1 MTNFPRSRYF
11 TTSAIR
17 SPYSVAALVCA
28 AALTLSACSSAED
41 DATANPQQDT
51 TQEAQPTKNAEKQKK
66 ERAQKLAQT
75 YSAVLDNLDAGEY
88 SLVHIDD
95 SGHPALLVREH
106 NPGEMTTIRVHY
118 PTENLTSTTLL
129 EHNFPD
135 GAASAGGSR
144 ARLLASTD
152 HNGLLHKTWQSISP
166 NRTVERYVLADGT
179 MHKDGQEWNFNSAAI
194 PAEYSDAAQAII
206 WSDVS
211 KPELIDAL
219 SDGHDNP
226 METLRSAGNYPHFVA
241 GANTSDPFAEA
252 VHKSFIDQWLETG
265 KTDTVIEA
273 YSTVTGQN
281 YSMSCDGGTVDGI
294 VVCAG
299 GNQASVTI
307 SDEMRSEGSGD
318 GSGSAGAGAGGGSQ
332 SAPSQSTGATNQLTG
347 TVRVMTGFETDQLV
361 DAQGSDPHE
370 PRGNELFKILIFDT
384 PQEFLAYRSGMKH
397 PVPATASHVALPEGS
412 PYQDGERGTLDLS
425 SNRCYFPSDPSVP
438 RGIRCY
444 SKRQT

>member
-11 TTSAIR
+11 TTSSIR
-17 SPYSVAALVCA
+17 SPYSVAALVCTA
-28 AALTLSACSSAED
+28 VLTLSACSSAED
-41 DATANPQQDT
+41 DTSTQAQQTA
-51 TQEAQPTKNAEKQKK
+51 TQEAQPTKNAEEQKK
-66 ERAQKLAQT
+66 EQAQKLAQT
-75 YSAVLDNLDAGEY
+75 YGAVLDNLDAGEY
-88 SLVHIDD
+88 SLVRIDD

-135 GAASAGGSR
+135 GAASASGSR
-144 ARLLASTD
+144 ARLLTSAD
-152 HNGLLHKTWQSISP
+152 RNGLLHKSWQSSSP
-166 NRTVERYVLADGT
+166 DRKVERYVLADGT

-211 KPELIDAL
+211 KRELIDAL
-219 SDGHDNP
+219 ADGHDNP

-299 GNQASVTI
+299 GNQATVTI
-307 SDEMRSEGSGD
+307 SDEARSEGIGG
-318 GSGSAGAGAGGGSQ
+318 GSGSTGAGGESQ

-347 TVRVMTGFETDQLV
+347 TVRVMTGFETNQLV
-361 DAQGSDPHE
+361 NAQNIIPDD
-370 PRGNELFKILIFDT
+370 PRGNDVFKLLFFDT
-384 PQEFLAYRSGMKH
+384 PQEF
-397 PVPATASHVALPEGS
+397 PAFSVSYGVIPTTASYVVLPEGA
-412 PYQDGERGTLDLS
+412 PYQDGERATLDLD
-425 SNRCYFPSDPSVP
+425 SNSCTLPSDASLP
-438 RGIRCY
+438 RGIRCH
-444 SKRQT
+444 SRRQT

>member
-1 MTNFPRSRYF
+1 MTIIHRYAP
-11 TTSAIR
+11 SSSIR

-51 TQEAQPTKNAEKQKK
+51 TQEAQPTKNAEEQKK
-66 ERAQKLAQT
+66 EQAQKLAQT
-75 YSAVLDNLDAGEY
+75 YGAVLDGADAGDY

-118 PTENLTSTTLL
+118 PTDDLTSTTLL
-129 EHNFPD
+129 EHEFAD

-144 ARLLASTD
+144 ARLLTSAD
-152 HNGLLHKTWQSISP
+152 HNGLLQKSWQSSSP
-166 NRTVERYVLADGT
+166 DRKVERYVLADGT

-206 WSDVS
+206 WSEVS
-211 KPELIDAL
+211 ERELIDAL
-219 SDGHDNP
+219 SDGHDSP

-252 VHKSFIDQWLETG
+252 VHKSFINQWLETG

-281 YSMSCDGGTVDGI
+281 YSMSCDGRAVDGI

-307 SDEMRSEGSGD
+307 SDEARSEGSGG
-318 GSGSAGAGAGGGSQ
+318 GSGSTGAAAGAGGGSQ
-332 SAPSQSTGATNQLTG
+332 PAPSQSTGATNQLTG
-347 TVRVMTGFETDQLV
+347 TVRVMTGFETNQLV
-361 DAQGSDPHE
+361 NAQNIIPDD
-370 PRGNELFKILIFDT
+370 PRGNDVFKLLFFDT
-384 PQEFLAYRSGMKH
+384 PQEF
-397 PVPATASHVALPEGS
+397 PAFSVSYGVIPTTASYVVLPEGS
-412 PYQDGERGTLDLS
+412 PYQDGQRATLDLD
-425 SNRCYFPSDPSVP
+425 SNSCTLPSDASLP
-438 RGIRCY
+438 RGIRCH
-444 SKRQT
+444 SQR

>member
-1 MTNFPRSRYF
+1 MTIIHRYAP
-11 TTSAIR
+11 SSSIR

-41 DATANPQQDT
+41 DAAKQAQQTA
-51 TQEAQPTKNAEKQKK
+51 TQEAQPTKNAEEQKK
-66 ERAQKLAQT
+66 EQAQKLAQT
-75 YSAVLDNLDAGEY
+75 YGAVLDNLDAGEY

-144 ARLLASTD
+144 ARLLTSAD
-152 HNGLLHKTWQSISP
+152 HNGLLQKSWQSSSP
-166 NRTVERYVLADGT
+166 DRKVERYVLAGST

-206 WSDVS
+206 WSEVS
-211 KPELIDAL
+211 ERELIDAL

-252 VHKSFIDQWLETG
+252 VHKSFINQWLETG

-273 YSTVTGQN
+273 YSTATGQN
-281 YSMSCDGGTVDGI
+281 YSMSCDGGAVDGI

-307 SDEMRSEGSGD
+307 SDEARSEGSGG
-318 GSGSAGAGAGGGSQ
+318 GSGSTGAGGWSQ
-332 SAPSQSTGATNQLTG
+332 PAPSQSTGATNQLTG
-347 TVRVMTGFETDQLV
+347 TVRVMTGYETIQLGGPK
-361 DAQGSDPHE
+361 DHQYSPM
-370 PRGNELFKILIFDT
+370 GNDVFKLLFFDT
-384 PQEFLAYRSGMKH
+384 PQEF
-397 PVPATASHVALPEGS
+397 PAFSVSYGVIPTTASYVVLPEGS
-412 PYQDGERGTLDLS
+412 PYQDGQRATLDLD
-425 SNRCYFPSDPSVP
+425 SNSCTLPSDASLP
-438 RGIRCY
+438 RGIRCH
-444 SKRQT
+444 SQR

>member
-1 MTNFPRSRYF
+1 MTIIRRYAP
-11 TTSAIR
+11 SSSIR

-28 AALTLSACSSAED
+28 AAFTLSACNSAED

-51 TQEAQPTKNAEKQKK
+51 TQETQPTKNAEEQKK
-66 ERAQKLAQT
+66 EQAQKLAQT
-75 YSAVLDNLDAGEY
+75 YGAVLDGADAGDY

-95 SGHPALLVREH
+95 FGHPALLVREH

-118 PTENLTSTTLL
+118 PTEDLTSTTLL
-129 EHNFPD
+129 EHEFAD

-144 ARLLASTD
+144 ARLLTSAD
-152 HNGLLHKTWQSISP
+152 HNGLLHKSWQSNSP
-166 NRTVERYVLADGT
+166 DRKVERYVLADGT

-194 PAEYSDAAQAII
+194 PAEYSDATQAII
-206 WSDVS
+206 WSDIS
-211 KPELIDAL
+211 ERELINAL
-219 SDGHDNP
+219 ADGHDNP

-252 VHKSFIDQWLETG
+252 VHKSFINQWLETG

-281 YSMSCDGGTVDGI
+281 YSMSCDGGAVDGI

-307 SDEMRSEGSGD
+307 SDEARSEGSGG
-318 GSGSAGAGAGGGSQ
+318 GSGSTGAGGWSQ
-332 SAPSQSTGATNQLTG
+332 PAPSQSTGATNQLTG
-347 TVRVMTGFETDQLV
+347 TVRVMTGYETIQLGGPK
-361 DAQGSDPHE
+361 DHQYSPM
-370 PRGNELFKILIFDT
+370 GNDMFKLLFFDT
-384 PQEFLAYRSGMKH
+384 PQEF
-397 PVPATASHVALPEGS
+397 PAFSVSYGVIPTTASYVVLPEGS
-412 PYQDGERGTLDLS
+412 PYQDGQRATLDLD
-425 SNRCYFPSDPSVP
+425 SNSCTLPSDASLP
-438 RGIRCY
+438 RGIRCH

>member
-1 MTNFPRSRYF
+1 MTIIHRYAP
-11 TTSAIR
+11 SSSIR

-66 ERAQKLAQT
+66 EQAQKLAQT
-75 YSAVLDNLDAGEY
+75 YSAVLDNLDAGDY

-118 PTENLTSTTLL
+118 PTDDLTSTTLL
-129 EHNFPD
+129 EHEFAD

-144 ARLLASTD
+144 ARLLTSAD
-152 HNGLLHKTWQSISP
+152 RNGLLHKSWQSSSP
-166 NRTVERYVLADGT
+166 DRKVERYVLAGST

-206 WSDVS
+206 WSEV
-211 KPELIDAL
+211 PERELIDAL

-226 METLRSAGNYPHFVA
+226 METLRSVGNYPHFVA

-252 VHKSFIDQWLETG
+252 VHKSFINQWLETG

-281 YSMSCDGGTVDGI
+281 YSMSCDSGAVDGI

-307 SDEMRSEGSGD
+307 SDEARSEGSGG
-318 GSGSAGAGAGGGSQ
+318 GSGSTGAGGGSQ
-332 SAPSQSTGATNQLTG
+332 PAPSQSTGATNQLTG
-347 TVRVMTGFETDQLV
+347 TVRVMTGYETIQLGGPK
-361 DAQGSDPHE
+361 DHQYSPM
-370 PRGNELFKILIFDT
+370 GNDVFKLLFFDT
-384 PQEFLAYRSGMKH
+384 PQEF
-397 PVPATASHVALPEGS
+397 PAFSVSYGVIPTTASYVVLPEGS
-412 PYQDGERGTLDLS
+412 PYQDGERATLDLD
-425 SNRCYFPSDPSVP
+425 SNSCTLPSDASLP
-438 RGIRCY
+438 RGIRCH

>member
-66 ERAQKLAQT
+66 EQAQKLAQT

-106 NPGEMTTIRVHY
+106 NPGGMTTIRVHY
-118 PTENLTSTTLL
+118 PTENLTSTPLL

-281 YSMSCDGGTVDGI
+281 YSMSCDGGAVDGI
-294 VVCAG
+294 VGCSG
-299 GNQASVTI
+299 GNQATVTI
-307 SDEMRSEGSGD
+307 SDEARSEGSGG
-318 GSGSAGAGAGGGSQ
+318 GSGSTGAGGGSQ
-332 SAPSQSTGATNQLTG
+332 PAPSQSTGAANQYTG
-347 TVRVMTGFETDQLV
+347 TVRVMTGYEIL
-361 DAQGSDPHE
+361 ALQGISPDGLHDLASDSV
-370 PRGNELFKILIFDT
+370 KVVILDN
-384 PQEFLAYRSGMKH
+384 PQEVTAFAIPGAR
-397 PVPATASHVALPEGS
+397 ATRTAQMAGLPMNW
-412 PYQDGERGTLDLS
+412 PHQDGERITLQIDS
-425 SNRCYFPSDPSVP
+425 ETCFWPSDVSIPRGQPRCY
-438 RGIRCY
+438 
-444 SKRQT
+444 QH